1 MKKFIVLEEEKKE
14 LEQIDGVVT
23 VSASGVL
30 AINKELGFSEIP
42 IDTQRLGE
50 KKAPNPYLI
59 ENNKGVLIN
68 AVARSV
74 IVGYD
79 KDGNP
84 MLTTA
89 VVNYKP
95 KDYFLTE
102 ILDAIKLDK
111 EAGSIVK
118 EDALT
123 EDMKLTNFIA
133 HFMDDLYIVANIASS
148 SIINAMRGYSEFL
161 KFGERISQTFAF
173 RNAMRKQPIVLD
185 AINSIEIKGLPGE
198 RKGYITLDLPDN
210 VNRKGMQE
218 MIRAALQGGLEM
230 EEEREEGT
238 EEVPGAESEEGKES
252 SEASEEAKEEEPEC
266 EEYNITTIPMNR
278 VVSSTNESKR
288 YIAEV
293 MKVEKGKKLVFLY
306 VQKNFPGLKSL
317 SDLSENRLKMLAKAV
332 WEKRELIT
340 K

>member
-1 MKKFIVLEEEKKE
+1 MKKVIILEEGKKE

-23 VSASGVL
+23 VSAAGVL

-50 KKAPNPYLI
+50 KKVPNPYLM
-59 ENNKGVLIN
+59 ENTKGVLVN

-118 EDALT
+118 ENALT
-123 EDMKLTNFIA
+123 EEMKLTSFIA

-218 MIRAALQGGLEM
+218 MIRAALQGSPEV
-230 EEEREEGT
+230 EEGEREEETEEKPEEAYEESKEKESEET
-238 EEVPGAESEEGKES
+238 EEVK
-252 SEASEEAKEEEPEC
+252 PEQ
-266 EEYNITTIPMNR
+266 EEYSIATLPVSR
-278 VVSSTNESKR
+278 VVSSTDESKR
-288 YIAEV
+288 YLAEV
-293 MKVEKGKKLVFLY
+293 MKVEKGKKLVLIY

-317 SDLSENRLKMLAKAV
+317 NELSENRLKILAKAV

-340 K
+340 TK